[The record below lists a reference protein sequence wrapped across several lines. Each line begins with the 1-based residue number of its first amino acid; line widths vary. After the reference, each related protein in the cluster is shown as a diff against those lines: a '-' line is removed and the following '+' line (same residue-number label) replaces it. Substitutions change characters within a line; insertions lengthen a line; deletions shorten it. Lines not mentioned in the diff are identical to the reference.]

1 MKKKKDLTILHLE
14 DDKQDGM
21 LVRELLEAE
30 GLTCTITRVDSERD
44 FLRELH
50 SGSFDLIISDFT
62 IPSFNGM
69 FALDMSRGSVPETP
83 FIFFSGTIGEEV
95 AVESLQK
102 GATDYVLKTK
112 IERLVPAVRRAL
124 VIGEER
130 RKRRQA
136 EEEHKKS
143 EERYRTLAKNF
154 PNGAVLLYDQD
165 LQFVIADGKGLARV
179 NLSSEMLTGRIL
191 REVLPAK
198 MGDVLEP
205 ACRNALLGNPS
216 TFEMPYGGRIFEV
229 HVHPIRDDDGNIVS
243 GLVVTLDISE
253 RKELEAHLFRTQR
266 LESIGTLAGGI
277 AHDLNN
283 VLSPILLSVQII
295 RKKVSD
301 ETVQALLDMLEATA
315 NRGADMVRQVL
326 TFARGVEGQRS
337 IIDLCQLIEE
347 LIRITRTTFPMSIQ
361 TLSECPK
368 DLWHISADAT
378 QHHQV
383 LMNLC
388 VNARDAMPK
397 GGSLRITAENVLLD
411 EQYVKMNSEAKTGPH
426 VLMRISDTGT
436 GIPQAVIE
444 KIFDP
449 FFTTKEV
456 GKGTGLGLSTA
467 RTIIKNHG
475 GFIRIYSEVGKG
487 TSFNVFLPALPSPKT
502 VQSEK
507 EKTTIPMGRGET
519 ILIIDDE
526 ASVREIMNEALRAF
540 GYETLLAADGA
551 EAIVAYTIH
560 KERVAIVLTDMAMP
574 IMDGTATIRALKKID
589 PKVKIIVSSGLP
601 EHGNNPEAL
610 QCEAFLHKPFTTQQ
624 LLETLQR
631 VLGVPEREGGGGP

>member
-1 MKKKKDLTILHLE
+1 MKNKKELTILHLE
-14 DDKQDGM
+14 DNKQDGM
-21 LVRELLEAE
+21 LVRELLEEE
-30 GLTCTITRVDSERD
+30 GLVCTMTRVESEED
-44 FLRELH
+44 FLRELQ

-69 FALDMSRGSVPETP
+69 FALDLSRGNAPDTP
-83 FIFFSGTIGEEV
+83 FIFFSGTIGEDV

-112 IERLVPAVRRAL
+112 IERLVPAIRRAL
-124 VIGEER
+124 VVGEER

-143 EERYRTLAKNF
+143 EDRYRTLAKNF

-165 LQFVIADGKGLARV
+165 LRFVIADGKGLARV
-179 NLSSEMLTGRIL
+179 NLSSEMLTGRGL
-191 REVLPAK
+191 REVLPVE
-198 MGDVLEP
+198 MRDVLEP
-205 ACRNALLGNPS
+205 ACRNALSGIPS

-229 HVHPIRDDDGNIVS
+229 HVHPIPDDHGNIVS

-253 RKELEAHLFRTQR
+253 RKELEAQLFRTQR

-283 VLSPILLSVQII
+283 VLGPILLSVDII

-301 ETVQALLDMLEATA
+301 ETVLKLLDMVEATA

-337 IIDLCQLIEE
+337 IIDLCQLIQE
-347 LIRITRTTFPMSIQ
+347 LTGITRTTFPKSVQ

-368 DLWHISADAT
+368 DLWHVSADAT
-378 QHHQV
+378 QLHQV

-388 VNARDAMPK
+388 VNARDAMPN
-397 GGSLRITAENVLLD
+397 GGSLRIIAENMILD

-426 VLMRISDTGT
+426 VLIRISDTGA
-436 GIPQAVIE
+436 GIPQRVIE
-444 KIFDP
+444 RIFDP

-487 TSFNVFLPALPSPKT
+487 TSFNVFLPAMPSPKT
-502 VQSEK
+502 VQSER
-507 EKTTIPMGRGET
+507 EKTAVPIGHGELV
-519 ILIIDDE
+519 LIVDDE

-540 GYETLLAADGA
+540 GYETLQAADGA
-551 EAIVAYTIH
+551 EAVVAYTTH
-560 KERVAIVLTDMAMP
+560 KEQVDVVLTDMAMP
-574 IMDGTATIRALKKID
+574 IMDGTATIRALKKMN
-589 PKVKIIVSSGLP
+589 PAMKIIVSSGLP
-601 EHGNNPEAL
+601 EHANNPEVLRCA
-610 QCEAFLHKPFTTQQ
+610 AFMHKPFTTQQ

-631 VLGVPEREGGGGP
+631 VLGVPER